1 MLPDRTFRS
10 RIDLWLVILL
20 MLAVLA
26 PVAAAIWLNHQGESK
41 GVWLLATWGTSV
53 GTLVAIL
60 SFPLRYTLLAD
71 RLHIQS
77 GLLQWDV
84 LYRDMRSAA
93 KSINPLA
100 APAWS
105 LCRVKIGTAD
115 GSLVLIS
122 PDDRDVFLA
131 ELRQRC
137 PQLSASTASIR

>member
-1 MLPDRTFRS
+1 MLPDRPFRS

-26 PVAAAIWLNHQGESK
+26 PVAAAIGLHLQGESK
-41 GVWLLATWGTSV
+41 GVWLLAIWGTLV

-60 SFPLRYTLLAD
+60 SFPLRYTLRAD
-71 RLHIQS
+71 RLHLQS

-105 LCRVKIGTAD
+105 LLRVKIVTID

-122 PDDRDVFLA
+122 PDDRDAFLA

-137 PQLSASTASIR
+137 PHLTDAAAG